1 MKKETL
7 IQKITN
13 RFSNL
18 PQDVAVVVIY
28 KGQKH
33 SVRPEVFSYER
44 YISKTTIEQIKPF
57 YYGEIVEEKQE
68 LCGNTAYQFLTFRA
82 EAPCDFFRF
91 AYHCSENQEDVMFD
105 SFQQGQSWHQ
115 SHRGRVAVPS
125 HLSLIQVK
133 ELMWEL
139 ADKYNIP
146 DAHILIQSLDY
157 PVFEGHRDRDSP
169 QPKENNL

>member
-7 IQKITN
+7 IQKIKD

-28 KGQKH
+28 KGKKH
-33 SVRPEVFSYER
+33 SMCPQVFSYER
-44 YISKTTIEQIKPF
+44 FISGITVEQIKPF
-57 YYGEIVEEKQE
+57 YYGEIVEEQQE
-68 LCGNTAYQFLTFRA
+68 LCGNPNFQFLTFRA

-91 AYHCSENQEDVMFD
+91 AFHCSENQEDVMFD
-105 SFQQGQSWHQ
+105 SFQQAHSWDY
-115 SHRGRVAVPS
+115 SHKGRVCVPS

-146 DAHILIQSLDY
+146 DVHILIQSLDY
-157 PVFEGHRDRDSP
+157 PVFEGHRDRNSP
-169 QPKENNL
+169 QPVGK

>member
-7 IQKITN
+7 VQKIKE

-18 PQDVAVVVIY
+18 PQDVAVVVTY
-28 KGQKH
+28 KEKKY
-33 SVRPEVFSYER
+33 STRPEVFGWEKH
-44 YISKTTIEQIKPF
+44 IKNTTIEQLKPF
-57 YYGEIVEEKQE
+57 YYGEIIEEQQE
-68 LCGNTAYQFLTFRA
+68 LCGNPEFQFLTFRA

-91 AYHCSENQEDVMFD
+91 AFYCSENKEDVIFD
-105 SFQQGQSWHQ
+105 SFQQAHSWNK

-146 DAHILIQSLDY
+146 DTHVLIQSLDY
-157 PVFEGHRDRDSP
+157 PVFEGHRDRYSP
-169 QPKENNL
+169 QP